1 MGVREEIVL
10 GDLGALTGEEALDE
24 VGRFGVEAEAGEVL
38 GKDVMVDE
46 VEKTRDVEHEG
57 SGLEASGP
65 SIVDI
70 LGWG

>member
-1 MGVREEIVL
+1 MGVREKIVI
-10 GDLGALTGEEALDE
+10 GDLGASASEEALDE
-24 VGRFGVEAEAGEVL
+24 VGRFGVEAEAGKVL

-46 VEKTRDVEHEG
+46 VEKARDVEHQG

-70 LGWG
+70 LG